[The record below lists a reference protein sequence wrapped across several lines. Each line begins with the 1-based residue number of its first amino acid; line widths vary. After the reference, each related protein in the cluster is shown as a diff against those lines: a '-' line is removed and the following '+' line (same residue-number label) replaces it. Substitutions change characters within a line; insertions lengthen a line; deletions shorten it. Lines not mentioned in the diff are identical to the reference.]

1 MEKFFNIRYEFDK
14 GQVWKRIDRQIASG
28 IPGYVCVADGVV
40 VDHVQRNPAYRETVD
55 GSMFAICD
63 SGWIP
68 LYLKWI
74 YGIRRS
80 QYCGPMI
87 FKDLV
92 VRGKYRMIFLGTN
105 QRTLEGLRQELSHM
119 NPLVSSMTFYALP
132 FLSVEEFDYPSIAKM
147 IEDDEADIIWISLGA
162 PKQDYFMMRL
172 KPFLKHGV
180 MIGVGAAFNFYSG
193 CGERRAPSW
202 ITRMHLEFVY
212 RIFQSPKKQLSR
224 CWGILNTLP
233 GMVWREYS
241 LSFNTRKS
249 KRLKRKV
256 KRKTAWL

>member
-1 MEKFFNIRYEFDK
+1 MEKFFDIRYEFDK
-14 GQVWKRIDRQIASG
+14 EQVWKQIDRQIASG
-28 IPGYVCVADGVV
+28 TPGYVCVADGVV
-40 VDHVQRNPAYRETVD
+40 VDNVQRNPDYRKTVD
-55 GSMFAICD
+55 GGMFAICD

-92 VRGKYRMIFLGTN
+92 EQGKHRMIFLGTN
-105 QRTLEGLRQELSHM
+105 QQTLEGLRKELSKL
-119 NPLVSSMTFYALP
+119 NPAVNGMTFHALP
-132 FLSVEEFDYPSIAKM
+132 FLSVEDFDYPSIARM
-147 IEDDEADIIWISLGA
+147 IEADQADIIWIALGA

-172 KPFLKHGV
+172 KRFLKRGV
-180 MIGVGAAFNFYSG
+180 MIGVGAAFNFFSG

-241 LSFNTRKS
+241 LSFSVR
-249 KRLKRKV
+249 KRKGF
-256 KRKTAWL
+256 

>member
-68 LYLKWI
+68 LYLKLI

-119 NPLVSSMTFYALP
+119 NPLVSSMTFHALP
-132 FLSVEEFDYPSIAKM
+132 FLLVEEFDYPSIAKM

-180 MIGVGAAFNFYSG
+180 MIGVGD
-193 CGERRAPSW
+193 
-202 ITRMHLEFVY
+202 
-212 RIFQSPKKQLSR
+212 
-224 CWGILNTLP
+224 
-233 GMVWREYS
+233 
-241 LSFNTRKS
+241 RKS
-249 KRLKRKV
+249 V
-256 KRKTAWL
+256 V

>member
-1 MEKFFNIRYEFDK
+1 MEKYFGIRYEFDK
-14 GQVWKRIDRQIASG
+14 KQVWKQIDRQIASG
-28 IPGYVCVADGVV
+28 KSGYVCVADGVV
-40 VDHVQRNPAYRETVD
+40 VDHVQRNPDYRKTVN

-68 LYLKWI
+68 LYLRWI

-92 VRGKYRMIFLGTN
+92 EQGKHRMIFLGTN
-105 QRTLEGLRQELSHM
+105 QRTLDGLRSELSKL
-119 NPLVSSMTFYALP
+119 NPSVNGMTFHALP
-132 FLSVEEFDYPSIAKM
+132 FLSVDDFDYPSIARM
-147 IEDDEADIIWISLGA
+147 IDEDQSDIIWIALGA

-172 KPFLKHGV
+172 KPYLKRGV

-241 LSFNTRKS
+241 FSNRK
-249 KRLKRKV
+249 
-256 KRKTAWL
+256 

>member
-1 MEKFFNIRYEFDK
+1 MEKYFGIRYEFDK
-14 GQVWKRIDRQIASG
+14 EQVWKQIDRQIASG
-28 IPGYVCVADGVV
+28 KSGYVCVADGVV
-40 VDHVQRNPAYRETVD
+40 VDHVQRNPDYRKTVN

-68 LYLKWI
+68 LYLRWI

-92 VRGKYRMIFLGTN
+92 EQGKHRMIFLGTN
-105 QRTLEGLRQELSHM
+105 QRTLDGLRSELSKL
-119 NPLVSSMTFYALP
+119 NPSVNGMTFHALP
-132 FLSVEEFDYPSIAKM
+132 FLSVDDFDYPSIARM
-147 IEDDEADIIWISLGA
+147 IDEDQSDVIWIALGA

-172 KPFLKHGV
+172 KPYLKRGV

-233 GMVWREYS
+233 GMVWREYNLMS
-241 LSFNTRKS
+241 RETDN
-249 KRLKRKV
+249 
-256 KRKTAWL
+256 

>member
-1 MEKFFNIRYEFDK
+1 MEKFFNVRYEFDK
-14 GQVWKRIDRQIASG
+14 ELVCERIDRQIVSG
-28 IPGYVCVADGVV
+28 SPGYVCVADGVV
-40 VDHVQRNPAYRETVD
+40 VDHVQRNPDYRKTVD
-55 GSMFAICD
+55 GGMFAICD

-92 VRGKYRMIFLGTN
+92 QQGKYRMIFLGTN
-105 QRTLEGLRQELSHM
+105 QQTLDSLRMELSKM
-119 NPLVSSMTFYALP
+119 NPSVTGMTFHALP
-132 FLSVEEFDYPSIAKM
+132 FLSVEKFDYPSIARM
-147 IEDDEADIIWISLGA
+147 IESDGADLIWIALGA

-172 KPFLKHGV
+172 KPYLKRGV

-202 ITRMHLEFVY
+202 ITRMRLEFVY

-224 CWGILNTLP
+224 CWGILTTLP
-233 GMVWREYS
+233 GMLWREYS
-241 LSFNTRKS
+241 LSLSTHKSTGFRRK
-249 KRLKRKV
+249 L
-256 KRKTAWL
+256 